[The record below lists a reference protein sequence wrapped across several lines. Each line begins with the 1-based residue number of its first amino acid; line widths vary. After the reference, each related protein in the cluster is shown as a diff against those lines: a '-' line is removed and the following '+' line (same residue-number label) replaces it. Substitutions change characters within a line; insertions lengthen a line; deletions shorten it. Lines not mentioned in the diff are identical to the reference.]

1 MASPV
6 PQREARGA
14 ITPVQVRLAASELA
28 QLDAFIEH
36 MRLTSHGLHVSRAQA
51 LRIAALEGLR
61 SLMPEATPHGGK
73 RNGRRP

>member
-6 PQREARGA
+6 HQREARGA
-14 ITPVQVRLAASELA
+14 MTPVQVRLAASELA

-73 RNGRRP
+73 RHGRRP